1 MYLLSLLKSE
11 ELVANTLVFTPSLDD
26 LEHAT
31 YPIHLQLHRKTTPIP
46 PGFELDASS
55 FDAHIVTSS
64 LPSQILVAES
74 ATNCRTAAIA
84 RRSLAH
90 FLVSNPAVVSDVI
103 DRYNVLYTLY
113 TTSLPQ
119 LQSIYRAM
127 CIMTAISDREWFE
140 RLAQLRGFVNAQY
153 LVGRGVDATCP
164 VEARVEYYL
173 LEMGRAMLEG
183 WIRMARVCLDLS
195 GEKERAACA
204 EVYKDA
210 ACFLA
215 RASDEVM
222 D

>member
-1 MYLLSLLKSE
+1 VYLLSLLKSE

-31 YPIHLQLHRKTTPIP
+31 HPIHLQLHRKTTPIP
-46 PGFELDASS
+46 PGFELGASS
-55 FDAHIVTSS
+55 LDVPTGTNNP
-64 LPSQILVAES
+64 PSQILIAES

-90 FLVSNPAVVSDVI
+90 SLVSNPTIVSDVI

-127 CIMTAISDREWFE
+127 CIMTVISDREWFE
-140 RLAQLRGFVNAQY
+140 RLAQLRGFVNGQY
-153 LVGRGVDATCP
+153 PADRGVDATCP

-173 LEMGRAMLEG
+173 LEMGSVMLEG
-183 WIRMARVCLDLS
+183 WIRMVCVCLDLS